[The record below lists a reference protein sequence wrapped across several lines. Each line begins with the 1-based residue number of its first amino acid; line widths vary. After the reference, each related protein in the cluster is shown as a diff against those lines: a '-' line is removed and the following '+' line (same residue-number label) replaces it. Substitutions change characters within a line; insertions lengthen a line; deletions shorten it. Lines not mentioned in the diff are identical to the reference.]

1 MACYTIT
8 SRVSKKQKFVD
19 GIINTFGLEVDF
31 EDEDDD
37 EDDSKRSDSR
47 RDNPHH
53 HTDTNKQFIK
63 AILVMKRVRDD
74 GVPGVILCGGGGG
87 GGHDYLCIG
96 SVGAAYNL
104 PALQELRI
112 THILCM
118 ADICKAKFP
127 EHFVYKKIT
136 CRDTLGRCKLK
147 CV

>member
-1 MACYTIT
+1 MACYTTT

-74 GVPGVILCGGGGG
+74 GVPGER
-87 GGHDYLCIG
+87 
-96 SVGAAYNL
+96 S
-104 PALQELRI
+104 PAPRPGKLTGYWNQNPKMRRSSCPTSRQTRSGFSLSS
-112 THILCM
+112 
-118 ADICKAKFP
+118 P
-127 EHFVYKKIT
+127 G
-136 CRDTLGRCKLK
+136 CRWN
-147 CV
+147 